1 LLTVQLGDDM
11 TKDDLVEDRRRALN
25 LLEAYESGSIMSLDQ
40 EAAEDLTNAH
50 TEIQIL
56 ALRTRIAELER
67 RIESHPDHI

>member
-1 LLTVQLGDDM
+1 
-11 TKDDLVEDRRRALN
+11 
-25 LLEAYESGSIMSLDQ
+25 LEAYESGSIMSLDQ

-67 RIESHPDHI
+67 RIGSHPDHT